1 MKSKVDAI
9 VIICMMI
16 ALYINITSIPKLESV
31 REVKGPLVKVEHEPT
46 N

>member
-1 MKSKVDAI
+1 MRSKVDAI
-9 VIICMMI
+9 VIICMMVV
-16 ALYINITSIPKLESV
+16 LYINLTSIPKLQAV